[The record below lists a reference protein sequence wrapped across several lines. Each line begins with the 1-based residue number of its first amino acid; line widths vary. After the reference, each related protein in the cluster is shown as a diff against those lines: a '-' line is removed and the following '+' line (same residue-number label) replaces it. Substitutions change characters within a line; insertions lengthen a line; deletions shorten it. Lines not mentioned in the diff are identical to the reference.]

1 MAKSDKRG
9 PVDKDAKPKKRKLT
23 DRRRL
28 FVDAYL
34 TTWNATLAAKSAGYS
49 QKTAGQI
56 GHELLKNPEIRE
68 EIERRLSDHAMTAEE
83 AMTRLA
89 AQARVTIEEFID
101 DKGEIDIL
109 KGLRAGKGFAVKK
122 FKTADTQ
129 FGKRIEVELYDAQN
143 ALLNIW
149 KNVRT
154 DDGLPTDVIEV
165 RPIDYRKTLGALAPR
180 DDDDSDGE
188 IDSDY

>member
-1 MAKSDKRG
+1 MK
-9 PVDKDAKPKKRKLT
+9 KDAKPKQRKLT

-34 TTWNATLAAKSAGYS
+34 ITWNATRAAIAAGYS
-49 QKTAGQI
+49 RKTAGQI
-56 GHELLKNPEIRE
+56 GHDLLKKAEIRE
-68 EIERRLSDHAMTAEE
+68 EIEKRLAEHAMSAEE

-101 DKGEIDIL
+101 EKGEIDVL
-109 KGLRAGKGFAVKK
+109 KGIMAGKGYAIKK

-129 FGKRIEVELYDAQN
+129 FGKRIEIELYDAQN

-149 KNVRT
+149 KNLRT
-154 DDGLPTDVIEV
+154 DQGLPTDVIEL
-165 RPIDYRKTLGALAPR
+165 RAIDYRKTLRALAPD

-188 IDSDY
+188 IDSDH